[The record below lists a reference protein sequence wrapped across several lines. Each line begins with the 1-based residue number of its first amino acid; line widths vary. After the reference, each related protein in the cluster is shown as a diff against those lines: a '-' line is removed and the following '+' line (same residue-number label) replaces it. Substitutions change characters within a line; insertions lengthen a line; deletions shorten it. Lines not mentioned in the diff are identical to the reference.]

1 MPSIA
6 QFIKD
11 LLAEEKYS
19 GDFSNRIQERIE
31 TLNAA
36 QLQGLYHH
44 LTNSAN
50 NSKTK
55 LWKSA
60 NEEIVLK
67 IKDTLRARL
76 KEEEIERK
84 IIEEYKLKQRQKKQA
99 IIAAENE
106 RQRVME
112 MIEERARKQAEEEV
126 KKQEYQRQ
134 VDEKLVILKRVF
146 EQEERRNKWFR
157 NTAIIFIIS
166 VVVPSVILK
175 NIIYIIAI
183 VGVL

>member
-1 MPSIA
+1 MENHGERFTVLQVLFISMPSIA

-11 LLAEEKYS
+11 LLAEEKHS

-36 QLQGLYHH
+36 QLQGLYQH

-67 IKDTLRARL
+67 IR
-76 KEEEIERK
+76 IP
-84 IIEEYKLKQRQKKQA
+84 YKR
-99 IIAAENE
+99 
-106 RQRVME
+106 
-112 MIEERARKQAEEEV
+112 
-126 KKQEYQRQ
+126 
-134 VDEKLVILKRVF
+134 
-146 EQEERRNKWFR
+146 
-157 NTAIIFIIS
+157 
-166 VVVPSVILK
+166 
-175 NIIYIIAI
+175 
-183 VGVL
+183 G